1 MNTSTPININDLW
14 IGDWLKDKATDL
26 IGRYEGPG
34 KDGKVMLRT
43 DHGLISYAVVNLEL
57 AEEPDEDREI
67 SFETEVPV
75 TRSMVPTSIDLH
87 IEVLNPNY
95 INALPERIRDI
106 QIAAARRYIKSAIAK
121 NIKIFT
127 IIHGKGTGVLKTEI
141 LHLLGDFPEVQFT
154 IPRKDGGAVEVW
166 LKG

>member
-1 MNTSTPININDLW
+1 MTYTTPININDLW

-43 DHGLISYAVVNLEL
+43 DHGLISYPIVNLEL
-57 AEEPDEDREI
+57 AEEPDEDREL
-67 SFETEVPV
+67 SFETEAPINQ
-75 TRSMVPTSIDLH
+75 SMVSASIDLH

-95 INALPERIRDI
+95 ANALPERIRDI
-106 QIAAARRYIKSAIAK
+106 QIAAARRYIQSAIDQ
-121 NIKIFT
+121 NLKIFT

-154 IPRKDGGAVEVW
+154 IPKKDGGTVEVW
-166 LKG
+166 LRG